1 MTLAEVLK
9 GAVDYLA
16 ARGIDT
22 PRVDAE
28 LLLARALGLQRIE
41 LYTQHDR
48 PLTEDGAR
56 AGARRSCVAA
66 AHASRSPTCSATGT
80 SAG

>member
-22 PRVDAE
+22 PRLDAE

-48 PLTEDGAR
+48 PLTDANARGAR
-56 AGARRSCVAA
+56 ARPAARR
-66 AHASRSPTCSATGT
+66 T
-80 SAG
+80 